1 MLNQNKIISAACLF
15 SILLFMH
22 GCMKEDYSNCGIY
35 LHFKYTN
42 NSEDVDKFV
51 DEIKVINL
59 FVFDENKHYVGGWTH
74 NAASGNEIRLPL
86 DKGTYTFVAW
96 ANLSEHFQYT
106 ELKPGSTSFDE
117 AILSLTRDAEQA
129 VTVHP
134 QPIFHSIAND
144 VYVKAMGIQK
154 QEMDF
159 THNVNHVSVTIDGL
173 PDTDEPATGRA
184 LQPAPGS
191 RFALMVTA
199 NNADL
204 KFDNSPKVNAPFVNY
219 TPAYGQTKKP
229 LSGEFTLMR
238 LHAGDNS
245 RLKLFHQA
253 DNGVWSTLYDES
265 LTDLIMKNPNIDFDR
280 LSTFDIKLKLDYTY
294 SVIGINVNG
303 WEITVNDDGHGGII
317 G

>member
-1 MLNQNKIISAACLF
+1 MINQNKYIPVVCLL
-15 SILLFMH
+15 SVLLFLH

-35 LHFKYTN
+35 LRFKYTN
-42 NSEDVDKFV
+42 NPEEVDKFV
-51 DEIKVINL
+51 EEIKVINI
-59 FVFDENKHYVGGWTH
+59 FVFDENKQYVGGWTH
-74 NAASGNEIRLPL
+74 NSALGNEIRLPL
-86 DKGTYTFVAW
+86 DQGTYTFVAW

-106 ELKPGSTSFDE
+106 ELKVGSTTFDE
-117 AILSLTRDAEQA
+117 AILSLTRDAEQTVA
-129 VTVHP
+129 VHP
-134 QPIFHSIAND
+134 QPIYHSIAGN

-159 THNVNHVSVTIDGL
+159 MHDVNHVSVTIDGL
-173 PDTDEPATGRA
+173 PIPNKPATGRA
-184 LQPAPGS
+184 LQSAPGS

-219 TPAYGQTKKP
+219 TPAYRQTEKL